1 MDSRFKPIYAN
12 AQAIQILI
20 YPANPE
26 RIKSVDHLIS
36 AKIQS
41 RLRHNGLSVWLPVE
55 SELMSGR
62 RRYVCRSFVVS
73 SHTNNSLQPRVALL
87 LERAC
92 KQSLDIHKIC
102 QLYNLTERERQAM
115 EFLIQGLNAQEI
127 AERMQISRNTVKAF
141 LRLVMIKMGVSSRIG
156 IIGKVIQFS
165 GITLV
170 GNLISN

>member
-12 AQAIQILI
+12 TQAIQILI

-26 RIKSVDHLIS
+26 RIKCVDRLIA

-41 RLRHNGLSVWLPVE
+41 RLCHTGLSVWLPVE
-55 SELMSGR
+55 SEFMSGR
-62 RRYVCRSFVVS
+62 RRYVWRSFVVNS
-73 SHTNNSLQPRVALL
+73 CTSGSLQPHVALL

-102 QLYNLTERERQAM
+102 QQYNLTERERQAL

-127 AERMQISRNTVKAF
+127 AARMQISRNTVKAF

-156 IIGKVIQFS
+156 VIRKVVQFG

-170 GNLISN
+170 SNALSD